1 MLKFAVKLP
10 VNPYPCGSWLASDEG
25 IRHGIIVTD
34 KSLSRTSPLPQGPVI
49 ESELLGWIRKNFLK
63 VISPARDFS
72 RAGQLPTLRHFSNL
86 KVPVMTTLHRQRSP
100 RLLKNLLAAALL
112 LPALAFAQERPW
124 PDGSQ
129 LVISVS
135 MQFETGGQPEGA
147 ESPFS
152 GSPLPKGYP
161 DLPAQ
166 TWFDYGYKE
175 GLWRM
180 LDLWD
185 RTGIKVTS
193 HVVGEAALKHPE
205 LAKAIAERGHEL
217 AAHGMRWADSYN
229 MSYEQ
234 EKHFI
239 GDGVAAVEKLTGQ
252 RSVGYNANWLRR
264 SPNTLKVLQDLNFTY
279 HIDDVSRDEPFVTMV
294 RGRKFAV
301 VPYTLRNNDIVLV
314 EGRHFSADQFYQ
326 QLVLEFDRLYAEGA
340 NKRRM
345 MSVSLHDRIGGTPA
359 MAEAMER
366 FIRYAQ
372 SHPKVS
378 FMRKDKI
385 AQIVLT
391 EKNPLIDNSEALY
404 NN

>member
-1 MLKFAVKLP
+1 
-10 VNPYPCGSWLASDEG
+10 
-25 IRHGIIVTD
+25 
-34 KSLSRTSPLPQGPVI
+34 
-49 ESELLGWIRKNFLK
+49 
-63 VISPARDFS
+63 
-72 RAGQLPTLRHFSNL
+72 
-86 KVPVMTTLHRQRSP
+86 MTTPYRQRSP

-135 MQFETGGQPEGA
+135 MQFETGGQPDGA

-166 TWFDYGYKE
+166 TWFDYGHKE

-205 LAKAIAERGHEL
+205 LARAIAERGHEL

-229 MSYEQ
+229 MNYAQ
-234 EKHFI
+234 EKQFI

-294 RGRKFAV
+294 RGHKFAV
-301 VPYTLRNNDIVLV
+301 VPYTLRNNDIVLI

-340 NKRRM
+340 SKRRM

-359 MAEAMER
+359 VVEVMER
-366 FIRYAQ
+366 FIRYTQ

-378 FMRKDKI
+378 FMRKDQI
-385 AQIVLT
+385 AQVVLT
-391 EKNPLIDNSEALY
+391 EKNPLIDNNEALY